1 MGLLEN
7 LLDEIRYSTK
17 AKIILASIVLV
28 LAAII
33 AFLTFSNKEPPAD
46 DFTGELITQGDNNE
60 LQFMYPVAY
69 IRDNDSEY
77 KLSLYTN
84 SSGIQEIWS
93 CDLNNNP
100 NKLIMSKEVWD
111 AQLSSDITAL
121 SEGRLLQL
129 TADIEYSI
137 PSNQI
142 MYSENNYTYYRVTE
156 RDFQKYLRSLIGQDA
171 RLLEYMQ
178 YNTNSQLF
186 CDALMVL
193 PGADKLARFSFSS
206 NLSDSTGDTGLLIE
220 VTGMKFNS
228 LLGTNGI
235 TETKGYQID
244 NLED

>member
-1 MGLLEN
+1 MSLLEN

-46 DFTGELITQGDNNE
+46 DFMGELITQGDNNE

-69 IRDNDSEY
+69 VRDNDSEY

-84 SSGIQEIWS
+84 NSGIQEIWS

-111 AQLSSDITAL
+111 AQLSSDITTL

-129 TADIEYSI
+129 TADIEYGI

-193 PGADKLARFSFSS
+193 PGADNLARFSFSS
-206 NLSDSTGDTGLLIE
+206 NLSNSTGDTGLLIE
-220 VTGMKFNS
+220 VTDMKFNS